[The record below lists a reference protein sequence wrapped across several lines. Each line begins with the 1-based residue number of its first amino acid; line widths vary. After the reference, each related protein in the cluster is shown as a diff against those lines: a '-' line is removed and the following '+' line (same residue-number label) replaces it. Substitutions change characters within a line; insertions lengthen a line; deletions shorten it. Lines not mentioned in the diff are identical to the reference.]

1 MYKFKK
7 VVVLCYIVV
16 LISVLDWFPEHFY
29 IIKPTIFSQCPTVA
43 VTVTGTALVALP
55 EEYLFLWPLSAT
67 G

>member
-1 MYKFKK
+1 MSKTQF
-7 VVVLCYIVV
+7 
-16 LISVLDWFPEHFY
+16 
-29 IIKPTIFSQCPTVA
+29 FSQCLAVV